1 MLKIIK
7 SCLFALPFLSSC
19 SAFAQADTAVE
30 VDSEYEVLGRAG
42 KLKIQKESCTQ
53 YGSSC
58 DYVLYDA
65 KGKKQVLMEKWSKT
79 ANVYQFNPNLMGF
92 LLGVTGSEYNLTVIN
107 DKNQQKDYGSF
118 LAMNAQQSC
127 FTNF

>member
-7 SCLFALPFLSSC
+7 GCLFALPFFSSY
-19 SAFAQADTAVE
+19 SAFAQADAAVE
-30 VDSEYEVLGRAG
+30 VDPEYEVLGRVG

-53 YGSSC
+53 HGSSC
-58 DYVLYDA
+58 DFVLYDA

-92 LLGVTGSEYNLTVIN
+92 LLGVTGSEYNLTVIE
-107 DKNQQKDYGSF
+107 YI
-118 LAMNAQQSC
+118 SC
-127 FTNF
+127 TFRIECWVEWD

>member
-107 DKNQQKDYGSF
+107 DKKPTKRLWQF
-118 LAMNAQQSC
+118 SC
-127 FTNF
+127 DECAAKLFYNF